1 MSSGISSKTPH
12 YGFNLVSFDYPRW
25 GSFEHENWQLV
36 DAVLQA
42 SLVSPAGM
50 WRNSTAYPL
59 GARVV
64 DSQNYR
70 TYAAAAAHTS
80 SATGTFAEE
89 RVAFPARW
97 TEVLNAP
104 VYRGLWT
111 PATAYNY
118 LDVISLPTGEFYIAT
133 TAHTSGGT
141 FSPSNWVQTGAA
153 SSTWGTITG
162 KPAEVRLKFVNTTTI
177 RLDGIKTGK
186 LSVGG
191 VDRPVPATGPT
202 LPATGLTV
210 ATLYYIY
217 AYWTGTAVALEA
229 STTTHITHTDGI
241 EVKSGDPTRTL
252 VGMGMP
258 VTGALWS
265 FSGKAYLVRSYY
277 NRAPVAANQPFGG
290 TYAGMVS
297 TTAIELGGG
306 VEQIRFL
313 AWDDEAALVV
323 LSAQVFNSTANTITY
338 VQSWLVNTVLAAN
351 TIGPLIGGSSPVVSG
366 SVGLSSAAAMR
377 CSEGLHYATVFGA
390 VAAGVGTYGSTSGQA
405 LYVG

>member
-50 WRNSTAYPL
+50 WRNNTAYPL

-64 DSQNYR
+64 DDQNYR

-80 SATGTFAEE
+80 TATGTFAEE
-89 RVAFPARW
+89 RAAFPTRW
-97 TEVLNAP
+97 AEVLNAP

-133 TAHTSGGT
+133 TAHTSGGAFT
-141 FSPSNWVQTGAA
+141 ASNWVQTGAA

-177 RLDGIKTGK
+177 RLDGIKSGK
-186 LSVGG
+186 MSIGG
-191 VDRPVPATGPT
+191 VDRIVPATGPT
-202 LPATGLTV
+202 LPATGLTT

-229 STTTHITHTDGI
+229 STTTHVTHTDGT
-241 EVKSGDPTRTL
+241 EVKSGDPTRAL
-252 VGMGMP
+252 VGMAMP

-265 FSGKAYLVRSYY
+265 FSAKAYLVRSYY
-277 NRAPVAANQPFGG
+277 NRAPIATTVQFGG
-290 TYAGMVS
+290 TYGGMVS
-297 TTAIELGGG
+297 TSVIELAGGA
-306 VEQIRFL
+306 EQIRFL
-313 AWDDEAALVV
+313 AWDDEGALVV
-323 LSAQVFNSTANTITY
+323 LSGQVSNSTANTVTY
-338 VQSWLVNTVLAAN
+338 VQEWIVNTVAPLN
-351 TIGPLIGGSSPVVSG
+351 LTGPLIGGSNPVAAGVIPVS
-366 SVGLSSAAAMR
+366 SSAAMR
-377 CSEGLHYATVFGA
+377 CSEGLHYTTVYGA
-390 VAAGVGTYGSTSGQA
+390 VSAGVGTYNSASAQS

>member
-89 RVAFPARW
+89 RTAFPARW

-141 FSPSNWVQTGAA
+141 FSPSN
-153 SSTWGTITG
+153 
-162 KPAEVRLKFVNTTTI
+162 
-177 RLDGIKTGK
+177 TGK

-277 NRAPVAANQPFGG
+277 NRAPVAASQPFGG